1 MIVEKV
7 NTTTGDVVTIYES
20 PEIKFTAKT
29 LELPG
34 TMITLNGDLY
44 EFRECKP
51 SDVATDD
58 VTIDTPKPVP
68 EPEPELELAE

>member
-7 NTTTGDVVTIYES
+7 NTKTGEVVTIYGS

-34 TMITLNGDLY
+34 TTITLNGDLY
-44 EFRECKP
+44 EFREG
-51 SDVATDD
+51 
-58 VTIDTPKPVP
+58 KPVEKP
-68 EPEPELELAE
+68 TDEPELAE

>member
-7 NTTTGDVVTIYES
+7 NTKTAEVVTIYES

-34 TMITLNGDLY
+34 TTITLNGDLY
-44 EFRECKP
+44 EFREG
-51 SDVATDD
+51 
-58 VTIDTPKPVP
+58 KPVEKP
-68 EPEPELELAE
+68 TDEPELAE

>member
-7 NTTTGDVVTIYES
+7 NTKTGEVVTIYES

-34 TMITLNGDLY
+34 TTITLNGDLY
-44 EFRECKP
+44 EFREG
-51 SDVATDD
+51 
-58 VTIDTPKPVP
+58 KPVEVP
-68 EPEPELELAE
+68 ADELNSAE

>member
-7 NTTTGDVVTIYES
+7 NTKTGEVVTIYES

-34 TMITLNGDLY
+34 TVITLNGDLY
-44 EFRECKP
+44 EFREG
-51 SDVATDD
+51 
-58 VTIDTPKPVP
+58 KPVEKP
-68 EPEPELELAE
+68 TDEPELAE

>member
-7 NTTTGDVVTIYES
+7 NTKTGEVVTIYES

-34 TMITLNGDLY
+34 TTITLNGDLY
-44 EFRECKP
+44 EFREG
-51 SDVATDD
+51 
-58 VTIDTPKPVP
+58 KPVKKP
-68 EPEPELELAE
+68 TDEPELDE

>member
-7 NTTTGDVVTIYES
+7 NVKTGEVVTIYES

-34 TMITLNGDLY
+34 TTITLNGDLY
-44 EFRECKP
+44 EFREGKP
-51 SDVATDD
+51 AEKP
-58 VTIDTPKPVP
+58 ID
-68 EPEPELELAE
+68 EPEPAE

>member
-7 NTTTGDVVTIYES
+7 NTKTGEVVTIYES

-34 TMITLNGDLY
+34 TTITLNGDLY
-44 EFRECKP
+44 EFREG
-51 SDVATDD
+51 
-58 VTIDTPKPVP
+58 KPVEKP
-68 EPEPELELAE
+68 TDESELAE

>member
-7 NTTTGDVVTIYES
+7 NTKTGEVVTIYES

-34 TMITLNGDLY
+34 TTITLNGDLY
-44 EFRECKP
+44 EFREGKP
-51 SDVATDD
+51 IEKPTD
-58 VTIDTPKPVP
+58 
-68 EPEPELELAE
+68 EPELAE